1 MMTTLIVFSVFPF
14 ASTLDDS
21 IHRRVL
27 SVLAAEGFVQLMPIR
42 DYASD
47 MPFGLRTVFGSEAR
61 MLSVKINGGH
71 LPRGMKEGRLEG
83 WGLDSATTPPEGSLS
98 GLPLGERCSHD
109 WGDQKYGGFVRSLV
123 DRYDLT
129 VFVSVP
135 MGKEPLT
142 DPVRDQYA
150 KTLCERIAR
159 VVLADAMAI
168 DLADDGRELGT
179 SRMTG
184 NEAPKDGYV
193 TLESWAAASGVPV
206 SFDAKTA
213 SASFTVN
220 YKAVR
225 LLLASDKAIVDGQQ
239 IGLGGK
245 FILARGAR
253 WFIPDREL
261 TAAVR

>member
-1 MMTTLIVFSVFPF
+1 
-14 ASTLDDS
+14 
-21 IHRRVL
+21 
-27 SVLAAEGFVQLMPIR
+27 
-42 DYASD
+42 
-47 MPFGLRTVFGSEAR
+47 
-61 MLSVKINGGH
+61 
-71 LPRGMKEGRLEG
+71 
-83 WGLDSATTPPEGSLS
+83 
-98 GLPLGERCSHD
+98 
-109 WGDQKYGGFVRSLV
+109 VRSLA
-123 DRYDLT
+123 DRYRLRVDVYVLR
-129 VFVSVP
+129 
-135 MGKEPLT
+135 GKEPLT

-193 TLESWAAASGVPV
+193 TLESWAAAASVPV

-213 SASFTVN
+213 SATFTVN
-220 YKAVR
+220 NKAVR
-225 LLLASDKAIVDGQQ
+225 LLLASDKAIVAGQQ

-253 WFIPDREL
+253 WFVPDREL